1 VAVLMKL
8 KVMLF
13 GHLARLLPPGT
24 SGNAMSVD
32 FEEGATIADILD
44 VLGVPQEGRSYVQL
58 NGSREDS
65 STTLADG
72 DELRVI
78 VPLGGG

>member
-1 VAVLMKL
+1 
-8 KVMLF
+8 MLF
-13 GHLARLLPPGT
+13 GHHARLLPPGT
-24 SGNAMSVD
+24 RGNATSVD
-32 FEEGATIADILD
+32 LEEGATIADALD
-44 VLGVPQEGRSYVQL
+44 ALGVPPDGRSYVQL
-58 NGSREDS
+58 NGNRGEP

>member
-1 VAVLMKL
+1 
-8 KVMLF
+8 MLF
-13 GHLARLLPPGT
+13 GHHARLLPPGT
-24 SGNAMSVD
+24 SGNATSVD
-32 FEEGATIADILD
+32 FEEGATIADVLD
-44 VLGVPQEGRSYVQL
+44 ALGVPPDGRSYVQL
-58 NGSREDS
+58 NGNREEP

>member
-1 VAVLMKL
+1 MKV

-13 GHLARLLPPGT
+13 GHHARLLPPGT
-24 SGNAMSVD
+24 SGNATSVD

-44 VLGVPQEGRSYVQL
+44 ALGVPPDGRSYVQL
-58 NGSREDS
+58 NGTRGEPAA
-65 STTLADG
+65 TLADG

>member
-1 VAVLMKL
+1 MKV

-13 GHLARLLPPGT
+13 GHHARLLPPGT
-24 SGNAMSVD
+24 SGNATSVD
-32 FEEGATIADILD
+32 VEAGATVADVLD
-44 VLGVPQEGRSYVQL
+44 ALGVPPDGRSYVQL
-58 NGSREDS
+58 NGSRGEPS
-65 STTLADG
+65 AAVSDG